1 MDQLLYETRDK
12 KVIIAKQ
19 NQEFERLHKL
29 LRQSNTMNDVRQR
42 VNAREHSNDINME
55 LDAVVLN
62 HLISGVTIGVLE
74 PMNTPIGQ
82 RTPTFMP
89 PSFLV

>member
-1 MDQLLYETRDK
+1 
-12 KVIIAKQ
+12 
-19 NQEFERLHKL
+19 
-29 LRQSNTMNDVRQR
+29 
-42 VNAREHSNDINME
+42 ME